1 MNKFF
6 MRLELINTNV
16 DTARNDLPVIHDTF
30 RRKQDVKPV
39 FSKFR
44 YRYCLVSVIMRPA
57 GYLTS
62 RHLAHGA
69 ILSLRSLL

>member
-16 DTARNDLPVIHDTF
+16 ETARNDLPTIYDTF

-39 FSKFR
+39 
-44 YRYCLVSVIMRPA
+44 LVSS
-57 GYLTS
+57 GT
-62 RHLAHGA
+62 A
-69 ILSLRSLL
+69 IVSSA

>member
-16 DTARNDLPVIHDTF
+16 ETAGNDLPIIHDTF

-44 YRYCLVSVIMRPA
+44 
-57 GYLTS
+57 
-62 RHLAHGA
+62 
-69 ILSLRSLL
+69 